1 MPPAERSDAKGADG
15 NTPLD
20 ENELEGLIPP
30 HLTTRAELNQWEA
43 RNIALAYEWIAKRTP
58 DVLDLKSLRELHRR
72 MFDETW
78 IWAGSF
84 RRSDKSI
91 SPYHWTEVSRL
102 VRDLLANTQVRYE
115 QGERTPEALDDLAVR
130 FHHELVRIHPWP
142 NGNGRHARL
151 AAELLVSSW
160 GRPPF
165 SWGGAKHETSV
176 SELRARYLGA
186 LKSADA
192 GEFDELT
199 RFARE

>member
-20 ENELEGLIPP
+20 ENELEGLI
-30 HLTTRAELNQWEA
+30 
-43 RNIALAYEWIAKRTP
+43 
-58 DVLDLKSLRELHRR
+58 LKFLRELHRR

-91 SPYHWTEVSRL
+91 SPYHWTE
-102 VRDLLANTQVRYE
+102 
-115 QGERTPEALDDLAVR
+115 ALDSLVVR

-199 RFARE
+199 WFARE